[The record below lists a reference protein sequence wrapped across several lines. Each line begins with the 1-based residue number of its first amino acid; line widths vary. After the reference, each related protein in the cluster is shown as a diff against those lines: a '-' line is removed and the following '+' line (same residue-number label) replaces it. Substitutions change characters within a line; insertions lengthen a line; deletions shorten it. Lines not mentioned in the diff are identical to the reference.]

1 MIPDPLSLPPFHRR
15 ATIELVVKRMKTRL
29 LVAAL
34 ILIISLVLSA
44 GCEILPEV
52 ETSKP
57 SNPPTSDATT
67 PIDSDWELS
76 PSESQ
81 APILPSIADV
91 VAKVKPSVVTIN
103 TEVVT
108 YDFFNQPF
116 TQEGAGSGWIISEDG
131 IIITNNHVVE
141 GAESVTVTLD
151 DGRTF
156 PVDMTTIAT
165 DWLTDLAV
173 LQIDAENLPAATVG
187 DSNELRVGDWVVAL
201 GNSMGQGIRAT
212 QGIVSRQDIS
222 IVVEQG
228 QTLHGLIETDAA
240 INPGNS
246 GGPLVNMAGEVIGI
260 NSVKTV
266 QVEIELVGWAIGTSE
281 TMPIIQQLI
290 KNGYVIRPW
299 LGVGLYTVDEYVVF
313 RYRLAVDTG
322 VLVTN
327 VAAGSPADE
336 AGLRAGDVITEFG
349 DQEMIGVDELLIAIH
364 SSQIGQ
370 AIEITYWRGDTKSTA
385 WSVLT
390 ESPPPP

>member
-1 MIPDPLSLPPFHRR
+1 MPDPLSLPPFHCH
-15 ATIELVVKRMKTRL
+15 ATIELVVKRMKIRF
-29 LVAAL
+29 LVVSL
-34 ILIISLVLSA
+34 ILILSLSLSA

-52 ETSKP
+52 ETSTP

-103 TEVVT
+103 TEVVH

-131 IIITNNHVVE
+131 IIITNNHVVK

-151 DGRTF
+151 DGRTL
-156 PVDMTTIAT
+156 PADMDTVVT

-173 LQIDAENLPAATVG
+173 FRIDAENLPAATVG
-187 DSNELRVGDWVVAL
+187 ESAELRVGDWVVAI
-201 GNSMGQGIRAT
+201 GNSLGEGIRAT
-212 QGIVSRQDIS
+212 QGIVSRQDVS
-222 IVVEQG
+222 VQVDQG
-228 QTLHGLIETDAA
+228 QTLYGLIETDAA

-260 NSVKTV
+260 NSVKLIDI
-266 QVEIELVGWAIGTSE
+266 QVEGVGYAIGTSE
-281 TMPIIQQLI
+281 AMPIIQQLI
-290 KNGYVIRPW
+290 NNGYVIRPW

-313 RYRLAVDTG
+313 RYGLAVDTG

-349 DQEMIGVDELLIAIH
+349 DQEMIGVDELIRTIH
-364 SSQIGQ
+364 SSEIGQ

-385 WSVLT
+385 WSILA